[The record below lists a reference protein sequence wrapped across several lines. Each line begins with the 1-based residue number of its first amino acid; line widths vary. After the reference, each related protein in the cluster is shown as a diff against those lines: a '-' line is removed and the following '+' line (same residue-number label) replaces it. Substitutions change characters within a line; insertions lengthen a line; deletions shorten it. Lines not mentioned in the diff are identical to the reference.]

1 MKHAIAAIV
10 LLAATTGAHLSIQ
23 RSQEQAYRDK
33 AEKAVPAV
41 PSVIGP
47 YTQYGPDYEVAPRT
61 KELLQ
66 SSLIVMRQYRSPRRN
81 PLFLTLVYA
90 GTSRKSLH
98 FPEVCLVGQ
107 GWEIR
112 DQAPAPLGFKFT
124 AKRLMLVKGNQKE
137 AVVYFFK
144 TGDQYTGNFFL
155 NAWYWARNQVSRG
168 APTSAMIKLHAPV
181 ARGQNEET
189 VFATLEDFAL
199 KLTPILSK
207 VLK

>member
-1 MKHAIAAIV
+1 MKHAIVAIV

-23 RSQEQAYRDK
+23 RSQERAYLDK
-33 AEKAVPAV
+33 GEKTSLDV

-47 YTQYGPDYEVAPRT
+47 YRQTKPDFEVEERT

-66 SSLIVMRQYRSPRRN
+66 SSLILMRLYQSPRRN
-81 PLFLTLVYA
+81 PVFLTIVYA

-112 DQAPAPLGFKFT
+112 DQAPSQVGFSFT

-137 AVVYFFK
+137 AVLYFFK
-144 TGDQYTGNFFL
+144 TGDEYTGNFFL
-155 NAWYWARNQVSRG
+155 NAWYWARNQFSRG

-181 ARGQNEET
+181 GRTQNEDA
-189 VFATLEDFAL
+189 VFDTLEDFAL
-199 KLTPILSK
+199 KLVPVLSE
-207 VLK
+207 VLD